1 MDVRQLA
8 YNSKLHPFYWNI
20 CKCLNMWSQQELGYC
35 WTWKFRKVS
44 EGEDFKFG
52 GGLENS
58 QYRSR
63 ELWDLTCV
71 EHGNE
76 FVFLEEKDYEKR
88 EIFEQRVKGVEVQV
102 ENRPVALCE
111 DCE

>member
-1 MDVRQLA
+1 M
-8 YNSKLHPFYWNI
+8 
-20 CKCLNMWSQQELGYC
+20 
-35 WTWKFRKVS
+35 
-44 EGEDFKFG
+44 
-52 GGLENS
+52 
-58 QYRSR
+58 
-63 ELWDLTCV
+63 